1 MEPFLLLGILANY
14 NKFEFQNPYRVR
26 LGDFV
31 NENVIKKVI
40 DCVGRACALARDA
53 YVAIQDDSPEEWSVA
68 AALEYLGLG
77 NYGPGKKN
85 ASRTISEETARAQF
99 AAL

>member
-40 DCVGRACALARDA
+40 DCVGRACASARDA

-68 AALEYLGLG
+68 AALEYIGLG

-85 ASRTISEETARAQF
+85 ASRTISEETAKAQF